1 MISYRFE
8 SLPIDGDANLSSARG
23 RRWRVL
29 LQDGEGEKGGSGE
42 EQRRTGCPSGRM
54 FYELKTENVVL
65 EATEKISPREKNK
78 GRAMEVVCLCSLTGE

>member
-1 MISYRFE
+1 
-8 SLPIDGDANLSSARG
+8 
-23 RRWRVL
+23 
-29 LQDGEGEKGGSGE
+29 
-42 EQRRTGCPSGRM
+42 M